1 MKNLKIGVKLFVTF
15 AIIIALFVT
24 TAVVAVVGLVQVS
37 KSFEDF
43 YQKPYVTST
52 AVVDAQRIFQVNAK
66 NIVYSIVMSN
76 PENIKK
82 YCDLIETDFP
92 QIKEKVEE
100 INSITGSADAK
111 KKLDEVLKYY
121 DEIEPTMMQIA
132 DIIRDTMIYCP
143 TGTDPNDEKYNE
155 LNEQALDLYF
165 GVERDTSLNSTGAIS
180 GFLKSANALNEA
192 ADVIAKSGENEFETA
207 DNAAKNSETI
217 LIVVAVLAILISVVF
232 AIYITGSIKKPIAEI
247 EGAMKKI
254 AGADFSARINYQS
267 KDELGSLS
275 TSVNGMVMTIQGIIN
290 DLDRI
295 MNLVAKGDFDVYA
308 NVEYVGDFK
317 SIGDAVT
324 ELLTQLSN
332 TMVQIAQASEQVANG
347 SEQVSN
353 GAQALSQGAT
363 EQASS
368 VEELSATIN
377 NINGAVTKTAE
388 NAQNA
393 SKIASDT
400 GDIMDVASKKME
412 EMTQAMTDISHASN
426 EIGKII
432 KTIEDI
438 AFQTNILALN
448 ASVEA
453 ARAGAA
459 GKGFA
464 VVANEVGSLASKSAE
479 ASKST
484 AELIESSIKAV
495 ENGTKI
501 AEVTASSLFEAAKGA
516 KDVLVRINE
525 ISKAS
530 EAQAES
536 ITQVTQGVDQI
547 SAVVQTNSAT
557 AEESA
562 AASEELSSQSQLLKK
577 LVSIFK
583 PNKKL
588 TKSNVYIDNSYSAP
602 TAPTRSAPRTTKIDL
617 GDKY

>member
-1 MKNLKIGVKLFVTF
+1 LFVTF

-24 TAVVAVVGLVQVS
+24 TAVVAVVGLMQVS
-37 KSFEDF
+37 KSFEEF
-43 YQKPYVTST
+43 YEKPYVNSSE
-52 AVVDAQRIFQVNAK
+52 VVEAQRIIQMNAK
-66 NIVYSIVMSN
+66 NISYSINMTA
-76 PENIKK
+76 PANITK
-82 YCDLIETDFP
+82 YCGLIRTDFP
-92 QIKEKVEE
+92 KIKEKVEE
-100 INSITGSADAK
+100 VIARTENAEAEK
-111 KKLDEVLKYY
+111 YLEEVLKYY
-121 DEIEPTMMQIA
+121 NEAESGVMAIA
-132 DIIRDTMIYCP
+132 DVIEDTAIYSP
-143 TGTDPNDEKYNE
+143 NGGTEPNEEKFDE
-155 LNEQALDLYF
+155 LNAEGMDLYF
-165 GVERDTSLNSTGAIS
+165 GVERDPSENSSGAIAP
-180 GFLKSANALNEA
+180 FLKSAAALDKA
-192 ADVIAKSGENEFETA
+192 ADAIAQNGTNEFETA
-207 DNAAKNSETI
+207 DSAARNSETI
-217 LIVVAVLAILISVVF
+217 LIVVAVLAILISIVF
-232 AIYITGSIKKPIAEI
+232 AIYITGSIKKPVAEI
-247 EGAMKKI
+247 ENVMGKVAK
-254 AGADFSARINYQS
+254 ADFSARINYQS
-267 KDELGSLS
+267 KDELGILANAI
-275 TSVNGMVMTIQGIIN
+275 NGMVVTVQGVIN
-290 DLDRI
+290 DLDRA
-295 MNLVAKGDFDVYA
+295 MNIVAKGDFDVYPG
-308 NVEYVGDFK
+308 VEYIGDFK
-317 SIGDAVT
+317 SIGDALT
-324 ELLTQLSN
+324 ELLGQLSN
-332 TMVQIAQASEQVANG
+332 TMVQITQASEQVANG

-377 NINGAVTKTAE
+377 SINEAVTKTAE

-393 SKIASDT
+393 SSIASDT

-412 EMTQAMTDISHASN
+412 EMTQAMSDISHASN

-501 AEVTASSLFEAAKGA
+501 AEGTANSLFEAAKGS

-536 ITQVTQGVDQI
+536 IAQVTQGVDQI

-562 AASEELSSQSQLLKK
+562 AASEELSSQSQLLKQ

-583 PNKKL
+583 PNKQL
-588 TKSNVYIDNSYSAP
+588 TKSNVYVEKNYSAP
-602 TAPTRSAPRTTKIDL
+602 PSAPPRTTKIDL